1 MPLQATTDFQSILE
15 QYLIDL
21 SLKNMKIK
29 SFSDEFKSDEIN
41 AMQLVWRGKKLV
53 FLNQY
58 GNNNTIHIWYK

>member
-41 AMQLVWRGKKLV
+41 AM
-53 FLNQY
+53 
-58 GNNNTIHIWYK
+58 